1 MSICS
6 CDSAHSFVIIT
17 IIRDPQ
23 GKRTTPQSPV
33 ESQVTG
39 LTDLTATILNAIE
52 PADVP
57 ATFLH
62 SRSTVWVFASGETQS
77 CERIRDSIEFLSSAA
92 MVEFL
97 RHQESR
103 EFFRKILQRVRSF
116 APFCKNILRF
126 ICRIYKKR
134 FCASFA
140 AGHGLRYIAF
150 LFTTYSYL

>member
-6 CDSAHSFVIIT
+6 GDSAPRFVIIT

-23 GKRTTPQSPV
+23 GKRTTPQGPV

-103 EFFRKILQRVRSF
+103 IFPYDTPEGAFVRAVLQKYF
-116 APFCKNILRF
+116 AFHMQNLQ
-126 ICRIYKKR
+126 KR

-140 AGHGLRYIAF
+140 AGHGLRYIAI
-150 LFTTYSYL
+150 LFTTYSYF